1 MRKIY
6 NLIMTEEDDIRI
18 INENETL
25 EEIYDF
31 LDDITY
37 RVGNISGSITNIY
50 QILHKLEKA
59 VNNEN
64 QDDDNTGD
72 IQF

>member
-6 NLIMTEEDDIRI
+6 NLIITEKDDIRI

-25 EEIYDF
+25 EDIFDF

-37 RVGNISGSITNIY
+37 RIGNISASMTNIY
-50 QILHKLEKA
+50 QILHNLEKA
-59 VNNEN
+59 INNEEY
-64 QDDDNTGD
+64 DDRPDD
-72 IQF
+72 IKF

>member
-6 NLIMTEEDDIRI
+6 NLIITEKDDIRI

-25 EEIYDF
+25 EDIFDF

-37 RVGNISGSITNIY
+37 RVGNISASMTNIY
-50 QILHKLEKA
+50 QILHNLEKA
-59 VNNEN
+59 INNEEH
-64 QDDDNTGD
+64 DDRPDD
-72 IQF
+72 IKF

>member
-6 NLIMTEEDDIRI
+6 NLIITEKDDIRI

-25 EEIYDF
+25 EDIFDF

-37 RVGNISGSITNIY
+37 RIGNISAPMTNIY
-50 QILHKLEKA
+50 QILHNLEKA
-59 VNNEN
+59 INNEEH
-64 QDDDNTGD
+64 DDRPDD
-72 IQF
+72 IKF